1 MNKQDKQF
9 EEMMK
14 GINLSSPSV
23 DFTHKVMSRI
33 QAEAAVRPR
42 RILQEYQ
49 PVISRKAWIII
60 GILLVALLVYIIL
73 SGTTAASESTPGFW
87 SNLLGS
93 VQKMNSG
100 EVGSIWKKGI
110 TVFSSIPSVALLIV
124 AASLS
129 LWTLDTYFTRLRHH
143 SGKIRA

>member
-1 MNKQDKQF
+1 
-9 EEMMK
+9 
-14 GINLSSPSV
+14 
-23 DFTHKVMSRI
+23 
-33 QAEAAVRPR
+33 
-42 RILQEYQ
+42 LQEYQ

-143 SGKIRA
+143 SGKMQA